1 MQGEDGVRLEG
12 TGVEGE
18 LVVTG
23 TAGDLVGAFL
33 GLEFVSSN

>member
-23 TAGDLVGAFL
+23 TPVTWWAL
-33 GLEFVSSN
+33 GIEFVSSN